1 MNCHRNTQCA
11 LRMVVSALLLTPCLL
26 AMQTPAE
33 MANGAVDDIWRS
45 IAMVALGGLVTA
57 FVLGR
62 NAVTRQD
69 MTTLETKLMAAMKEQ
84 SPWAAVVE
92 HRLEEG
98 EKRLD
103 QMDLRVHKIAEDG
116 QVALGLKEFTLDAL
130 KQSRENGER
139 LAKIENQHRRDVA

>member
-11 LRMVVSALLLTPCLL
+11 LRMVVSALLLVPYLL
-26 AMQTPAE
+26 AFQSTD
-33 MANGAVDDIWRS
+33 GAVDDIWRS

-69 MTTLETKLMAAMKEQ
+69 MTTLESKIMIAMKEQ

-92 HRLEEG
+92 HRLEES

-103 QMDLRVHKIAEDG
+103 YMDGRVHQIAQDG
-116 QVALGLKEFTLDAL
+116 QVALGLKEFTLEAL
-130 KQSRENGER
+130 KKTADNGER
-139 LAKIENQHRRDVA
+139 LAKIEQQRRDVA